1 MTHYHRRLYDGLT
14 LHAFAHSL
22 PEITELFIQ
31 FLFFSVL
38 AIVGFIS
45 VTNSANSQVISEDAS
60 KASPK
65 MILPK
70 AILKVHGSPAAS
82 EVRTIPQNII
92 EVAHS
97 TFNQRGVDTPEAQ
110 ISDIPDLNWA
120 GGTSRPRFFQI
131 RGIGELEQYE
141 GVPNSTVSVLLDGV
155 DLTGMSAGLML
166 FDIDKLQVFRGP
178 QPIGFGPSGYAGT
191 LALSTPMVTGGRAEN
206 NALVSFGNGDT
217 FTTGLAL
224 GDSIAKA
231 GREIGYRITLYRNQ
245 QNGFRYNDYYDSNST
260 NGRSETSGRAK
271 LEVSGVSGH
280 TVTLMMQDVL
290 LDNKYD
296 AFSPENTFRTHSDR
310 PGRDAERL
318 KLLSVHSNIELSKY
332 IRLSATSSY
341 YNYELDYS
349 YDGDWGNSR
358 YWGGYAPYD
367 YFSQTGR
374 QRHVF
379 AQLAEIG
386 SSAVSENE
394 HKAWSI
400 GAYYQSFGE
409 RSSISEFNNDSRYDF
424 LRSNY
429 YADTI
434 SLFSR
439 REYPLFSS
447 VVWGIGGRV
456 ESRDMKYNDSQGGGF
471 TPYSR
476 LYGGETSLR
485 YFIDKQNMVYSR
497 LSRGFRGGG
506 FNANP
511 FLPAS
516 RKMFNPEALTNLET
530 GFRTERLD
538 GGATFD
544 VSVFAYRRD
553 QQQLGISLQNDPN
566 DPLSF
571 TYITD
576 NGAKGRGFGLES
588 EVVIKPVDALAF
600 RVNGAL
606 LNATFKATD
615 PLVEIQGRREQA
627 HAPAWQYYTDVEYR
641 ILDGVSAIV
650 SMTGKDSFYFADNN
664 NAMSRPAYLTN
675 GSLSYR
681 FRNYEV
687 LGWCRNIFDRRYA
700 VRGFYFGLEPPD
712 YQEKKYIQLGDPRV
726 FGITFRYWL

>member
-1 MTHYHRRLYDGLT
+1 
-14 LHAFAHSL
+14 
-22 PEITELFIQ
+22 
-31 FLFFSVL
+31 
-38 AIVGFIS
+38 
-45 VTNSANSQVISEDAS
+45 
-60 KASPK
+60 
-65 MILPK
+65 
-70 AILKVHGSPAAS
+70 
-82 EVRTIPQNII
+82 
-92 EVAHS
+92 
-97 TFNQRGVDTPEAQ
+97 
-110 ISDIPDLNWA
+110 
-120 GGTSRPRFFQI
+120 
-131 RGIGELEQYE
+131 
-141 GVPNSTVSVLLDGV
+141 
-155 DLTGMSAGLML
+155 
-166 FDIDKLQVFRGP
+166 
-178 QPIGFGPSGYAGT
+178 
-191 LALSTPMVTGGRAEN
+191 
-206 NALVSFGNGDT
+206 
-217 FTTGLAL
+217 
-224 GDSIAKA
+224 
-231 GREIGYRITLYRNQ
+231 
-245 QNGFRYNDYYDSNST
+245 
-260 NGRSETSGRAK
+260 
-271 LEVSGVSGH
+271 
-280 TVTLMMQDVL
+280 MQDVL

-476 LYGGETSLR
+476 RYGGESSLR

-712 YQEKKYIQLGDPRV
+712 YQEKKYIQRGDPRV